1 MFGLIKHHQ
10 LDRQHYDHFKKNY
23 CGTCKTI
30 GKLYGQKERLLL
42 NNDIVFLSELLVELN
57 NDPTELNHITINSC
71 FTLPT
76 HADQIPAFLNLIVH

>member
-42 NNDIVFLSELLVELN
+42 NNDIVFLSELLAELN

-71 FTLPT
+71 FTLPK